1 MTQQLH
7 WKKDIA
13 LFLSAQT
20 VTLLGSS
27 IVQYAIIW
35 YITLTTS
42 SGLMI
47 TISTLCGFLPQLVIS
62 LFAGVWVDRY
72 NRKYVSMIS
81 DAVIAL
87 VTLLLAVAFILGYKP
102 LWLIFAVLAVRSF
115 GTGIQTPTVN
125 AIIPQLVPKDR
136 LIKINGINSTLSSLN
151 MLIAPAASGVLYAY
165 FSIEKIFFAD
175 VITAAIGLVFM
186 SMLKIAK
193 LTNSNL
199 DGKSTIKVIGEGFH
213 YLRQNPFIS
222 YLIMFLIIMMILIS
236 PAAFMTPLM
245 VSRSFGPEAWRL
257 AINEMAFSSGAIT
270 GGILIAMWGGFTSR
284 LRTTLFA
291 GGAYG
296 FFMIALGCAP
306 LFSIYLAFN
315 FLIGITMPCFN
326 APVTSLLQEKVIPEM
341 HGRIFSLVQVA
352 NCCALPLGMVLFGPL
367 ADHFRIEHL
376 LVIAGVLVLLLCVQL
391 FVKRKLAEK

>member
-47 TISTLCGFLPQLVIS
+47 TISTLCGFLPQLIIS

-81 DAVIAL
+81 DAAITL
-87 VTLLLAVAFILGYKP
+87 VTLLLAVSFILGYKP

-175 VITAAIGLVFM
+175 IITAAIGLALM
-186 SMLKIAK
+186 SMLKLAK
-193 LTNSNL
+193 LTNDNL
-199 DGKSTIKVIGEGFH
+199 DGKSTIKAIGEGFH
-213 YLRQNPFIS
+213 YLRQNPFIR
-222 YLIMFLIIMMILIS
+222 YLIIFLIVMMILIS

-257 AINEMAFSSGAIT
+257 AINEMAFSSGAIA

-306 LFSIYLAFN
+306 LFSIYLVFN

-376 LVIAGVLVLLLCVQL
+376 LVIAGILVLLLCVQL
-391 FVKRKLAEK
+391 FVKRKLAE

>member
-47 TISTLCGFLPQLVIS
+47 TISTLCGFLPQLIIS

-81 DAVIAL
+81 DAAITL
-87 VTLLLAVAFILGYKP
+87 VTLLLAVSFILGYKP

-175 VITAAIGLVFM
+175 VITATIGLVLM
-186 SMLKIAK
+186 SMLKITK
-193 LTNSNL
+193 LTNDNL
-199 DGKSTIKVIGEGFH
+199 DGQSTIKAIGEGFR
-213 YLRQNPFIS
+213 YLRQNPFIR
-222 YLIMFLIIMMILIS
+222 YLIMFLIVMMILIS

-257 AINEMAFSSGAIT
+257 AINEMAFSSGAIA
-270 GGILIAMWGGFTSR
+270 GGILIAMWGGFTNR

-306 LFSIYLAFN
+306 LFSIYLVFN

-367 ADHFRIEHL
+367 ADHFRIQHL
-376 LVIAGVLVLLLCVQL
+376 LIIAGVLVLLLCIQL
-391 FVKRKLAEK
+391 FVKRKLAE

>member
-213 YLRQNPFIS
+213 YLRQNPFIIMM
-222 YLIMFLIIMMILIS
+222 IMFLIIMMILIS

-391 FVKRKLAEK
+391 FMKRKLAE

>member
-7 WKKDIA
+7 WKKDIT

-47 TISTLCGFLPQLVIS
+47 TISTLCGFLPQLIIS

-81 DAVIAL
+81 DAAITL
-87 VTLLLAVAFILGYKP
+87 VTLLLAVSFILGYKP

-175 VITAAIGLVFM
+175 VITAAIGLALM

-199 DGKSTIKVIGEGFH
+199 DGQSTIKAIGEGFR
-213 YLRQNPFIS
+213 YLRQNPFIR
-222 YLIMFLIIMMILIS
+222 YLIIFLIIMMILIS

-257 AINEMAFSSGAIT
+257 AINEMAFSSGAIA
-270 GGILIAMWGGFTSR
+270 GGILIAMWGGFSSR

-376 LVIAGVLVLLLCVQL
+376 LVIAGILVLLLCAQL
-391 FVKRKLAEK
+391 FVKRKLAE

>member
-47 TISTLCGFLPQLVIS
+47 TISTLCGFLPQLIIS

-87 VTLLLAVAFILGYKP
+87 VTLLLAVSFILGYKP

-175 VITAAIGLVFM
+175 VITAAIGLALM
-186 SMLKIAK
+186 SMLKLAK
-193 LTNSNL
+193 LTNDNL
-199 DGKSTIKVIGEGFH
+199 DGKSTIKAIGEGFH
-213 YLRQNPFIS
+213 YLRQNPFIR
-222 YLIMFLIIMMILIS
+222 YLIVFLIAMMILIS

-257 AINEMAFSSGAIT
+257 AINEMAFSSGAIA
-270 GGILIAMWGGFTSR
+270 GGILIVMWGGFTSR

-391 FVKRKLAEK
+391 FVKRKLAE

>member
-257 AINEMAFSSGAIT
+257 AINEMAFSSGAIA

-376 LVIAGVLVLLLCVQL
+376 LVIAGILVLLLCVQL
-391 FVKRKLAEK
+391 FVKRKLAE

>member
-47 TISTLCGFLPQLVIS
+47 TISTLCGFLPQLIIS

-81 DAVIAL
+81 DAAITL
-87 VTLLLAVAFILGYKP
+87 VTLLLAVSFILGYKP

-175 VITAAIGLVFM
+175 VITATIGLVLM
-186 SMLKIAK
+186 SMLKITK
-193 LTNSNL
+193 LTNDNL
-199 DGKSTIKVIGEGFH
+199 DGQSTIKAIGEGFR
-213 YLRQNPFIS
+213 YLRQNPFIR
-222 YLIMFLIIMMILIS
+222 YQIMFLIVMMILIS

-257 AINEMAFSSGAIT
+257 AINEMAFSSGAIA
-270 GGILIAMWGGFTSR
+270 GGILIAMWGGFTNR

-296 FFMIALGCAP
+296 FFMFALGCAP
-306 LFSIYLAFN
+306 LFSIYLVFN

-367 ADHFRIEHL
+367 ADHFRIQHL

-391 FVKRKLAEK
+391 FVKRKLAE

>member
-47 TISTLCGFLPQLVIS
+47 TISTLCGFLPQLIIS

-81 DAVIAL
+81 DAAITL
-87 VTLLLAVAFILGYKP
+87 VTLLLAVSFILGYKP

-175 VITAAIGLVFM
+175 VITATIGLVLM
-186 SMLKIAK
+186 SMLKITK
-193 LTNSNL
+193 LTNDNL
-199 DGKSTIKVIGEGFH
+199 DGQSTIKAIGEGFR
-213 YLRQNPFIS
+213 YLRQNPFIR
-222 YLIMFLIIMMILIS
+222 YLIMFLIVMMILIS

-257 AINEMAFSSGAIT
+257 AINEMAFSSGAIA
-270 GGILIAMWGGFTSR
+270 GGILIAMWGGFTNR

-306 LFSIYLAFN
+306 LFSIYLVFN

-367 ADHFRIEHL
+367 ADHFRIQHL

-391 FVKRKLAEK
+391 FVKRKLAE

>member
-47 TISTLCGFLPQLVIS
+47 TISTLCGFLPQLIIS

-175 VITAAIGLVFM
+175 IITAAIGLALM
-186 SMLKIAK
+186 SMLKLAK
-193 LTNSNL
+193 LTNDNL
-199 DGKSTIKVIGEGFH
+199 DGKSTIKAIGEGFH
-213 YLRQNPFIS
+213 YLRQNPFIR
-222 YLIMFLIIMMILIS
+222 YLIIFLIAMMILIS

-257 AINEMAFSSGAIT
+257 AINEMAFSSGAIA

-376 LVIAGVLVLLLCVQL
+376 LVIAGILVLLLCAQL
-391 FVKRKLAEK
+391 FVKRKLAE

>member
-1 MTQQLH
+1 MTPH
-7 WKKDIA
+7 SYWKKDIT

-20 VTLLGSS
+20 ISLFGSS

-47 TISTLCGFLPQLVIS
+47 TLSTLCGFLPQLIIS

-81 DAVIAL
+81 DAVIAV
-87 VTLLLAVAFILGYKP
+87 VTLLLAISFILGYKP

-125 AIIPQLVPKDR
+125 SIIPQLVPKEH
-136 LIKINGINSTLSSLN
+136 LIRVNGINSTLSSLN
-151 MLIAPAASGVLYAY
+151 MLIAPATSGVLYAY
-165 FSIEKIFFAD
+165 LSIEKIFFVD
-175 VITAAIGLVFM
+175 VTTAAIALTLM
-186 SMLKIAK
+186 SMLKLAR
-193 LTNSNL
+193 LSSQNL
-199 DGKSTIKVIGEGFH
+199 EGKSTIKAIREGFY
-213 YLRQNPFIS
+213 YLKENPFIS
-222 YLIMFLIIMMILIS
+222 YLIIFLIVMMILIS

-257 AINEMAFSSGAIT
+257 AINEMAFSSGAIV
-270 GGILIAMWGGFTSR
+270 GGIAIAMWGGFNSR
-284 LRTTLFA
+284 LRTTLLA

-296 FFMIALGCAP
+296 FFMIALGCTPVFA
-306 LFSIYLAFN
+306 IYLAFN

-326 APVTSLLQEKVIPEM
+326 APITALLQEKVDPAM

-376 LVIAGVLVLLLCVQL
+376 LVMAGILVLLLCAQL
-391 FVKRKLAEK
+391 FVKRKLME

>member
-1 MTQQLH
+1 MTQHSH
-7 WKKDIA
+7 WKKDVA

-20 VTLLGSS
+20 TSLFGSS

-47 TISTLCGFLPQLVIS
+47 TLSTLCGFLPQLLIS

-87 VTLLLAVAFILGYKP
+87 VTLLLAISFMLGYNP
-102 LWLIFAVLAVRSF
+102 LWLLFAVLAVRSF

-125 AIIPQLVPKDR
+125 AIIGQIVPKAHLLR
-136 LIKINGINSTLSSLN
+136 VNGINSTINSLIMLLS
-151 MLIAPAASGVLYAY
+151 PAVSGVLYAIS
-165 FSIEKIFFAD
+165 SIEKIFFID
-175 VITAAIGLVFM
+175 VITAAIGLAIM
-186 SMLKIAK
+186 SVLKLAK
-193 LTNSNL
+193 LSNENL
-199 DGKSTIKVIGEGFH
+199 HGKSNISAIAEGFR
-213 YLRQNPFIS
+213 YLRNNPFAS
-222 YLIMFLIIMMILIS
+222 HLILFLIVMMILIS

-257 AINEMAFSSGAIT
+257 AVNEMAFSGGAIA
-270 GGILIAMWGGFTSR
+270 GGLLIAAWGGFER
-284 LRTTLFA
+284 RILTTLLA
-291 GGAYG
+291 GAAYG
-296 FFMIALGCAP
+296 LLMIALGWAP
-306 LFSIYLAFN
+306 IFAVYLLFN
-315 FLIGITMPCFN
+315 FMIGITMPCFN
-326 APVTSLLQEKVIPEM
+326 APVTALLQEKVEPEM

-352 NCCALPLGMVLFGPL
+352 NCCSLPLGIALFGPL

-376 LVIAGVLVLLLCVQL
+376 LILSGSLALLVCIQL
-391 FVKRKLAEK
+391 FLKRQLAD

>member
-7 WKKDIA
+7 WKKDIT

-35 YITLTTS
+35 YITLSTS

-47 TISTLCGFLPQLVIS
+47 TISTLCGFLPQLIIS

-87 VTLLLAVAFILGYKP
+87 VTLLLAVSFILGYKP

-175 VITAAIGLVFM
+175 VITAAIGLALM
-186 SMLKIAK
+186 SMLKLAK
-193 LTNSNL
+193 LTNDNL
-199 DGKSTIKVIGEGFH
+199 DGKSTIKAIGEGFH
-213 YLRQNPFIS
+213 YLRQNPFIR
-222 YLIMFLIIMMILIS
+222 YLIVFLIAMMILIS

-257 AINEMAFSSGAIT
+257 AINEMAFSSGAIA
-270 GGILIAMWGGFTSR
+270 GGILIVMWGGFTSR

-376 LVIAGVLVLLLCVQL
+376 LVIAGILVLLLCAQL
-391 FVKRKLAEK
+391 FVKRKLAE

>member
-81 DAVIAL
+81 DAAIAL
-87 VTLLLAVAFILGYKP
+87 VTLLLAIAFILGYKP

-115 GTGIQTPTVN
+115 GSGIQTPTVN
-125 AIIPQLVPKDR
+125 AIIPQLVPKDH

-186 SMLKIAK
+186 SMLKITK
-193 LTNSNL
+193 LTNGNL
-199 DGKSTIKVIGEGFH
+199 DGKSTIKAIGEGFH
-213 YLRQNPFIS
+213 YLRQNPFIR
-222 YLIMFLIIMMILIS
+222 YLIMFLIAMMILIS

-257 AINEMAFSSGAIT
+257 AINEMAFSSGAIA

-306 LFSIYLAFN
+306 LFSIYLVFN

-376 LVIAGVLVLLLCVQL
+376 LVIAGVLVLLLCAQL
-391 FVKRKLAEK
+391 FVKRKLAE

>member
-1 MTQQLH
+1 MTPH
-7 WKKDIA
+7 SYWKKDIT

-20 VTLLGSS
+20 ISLFGSS

-47 TISTLCGFLPQLVIS
+47 TLSTLCGFLPQLIIS

-81 DAVIAL
+81 DAVIAV
-87 VTLLLAVAFILGYKP
+87 VTLLLAISFILGYKP

-125 AIIPQLVPKDR
+125 SIIPQLVPKEH
-136 LIKINGINSTLSSLN
+136 LIRVNGINSTLSSLN
-151 MLIAPAASGVLYAY
+151 MLIAPATSGVLYAY
-165 FSIEKIFFAD
+165 LSIEKIFFVD
-175 VITAAIGLVFM
+175 VITAAIALTLM
-186 SMLKIAK
+186 SMLKLAR
-193 LTNSNL
+193 LSSQNL
-199 DGKSTIKVIGEGFH
+199 EGKSTIKAIREGFY
-213 YLRQNPFIS
+213 YLKENPFIR
-222 YLIMFLIIMMILIS
+222 YLIIFLIVMMILIS

-257 AINEMAFSSGAIT
+257 AINEMAFSSGAIV
-270 GGILIAMWGGFTSR
+270 GGIAIAMWGGFNSR
-284 LRTTLFA
+284 LRTTLLA

-296 FFMIALGCAP
+296 FCMIALGCAP
-306 LFSIYLAFN
+306 VFAIYLAFN

-326 APVTSLLQEKVIPEM
+326 APITALLQEKVDPAM

-376 LVIAGVLVLLLCVQL
+376 LVMAGILVLLLCAQL
-391 FVKRKLAEK
+391 FVKRKLME

>member
-1 MTQQLH
+1 MTQQLY

-391 FVKRKLAEK
+391 FVKRKLAE

>member
-1 MTQQLH
+1 MTPH
-7 WKKDIA
+7 SYWKKDIT

-20 VTLLGSS
+20 ISLFGSS

-47 TISTLCGFLPQLVIS
+47 TLSTLCGFLPQLIIS

-81 DAVIAL
+81 DAVIAV
-87 VTLLLAVAFILGYKP
+87 VTLLLAISFILGYKP

-125 AIIPQLVPKDR
+125 SIIPQLVPKEH
-136 LIKINGINSTLSSLN
+136 LIRVNGINSTLSSLN
-151 MLIAPAASGVLYAY
+151 MLIAPATSGVLYAY
-165 FSIEKIFFAD
+165 LSIEKIFFVD
-175 VITAAIGLVFM
+175 VITAAIALTLM
-186 SMLKIAK
+186 SMLKLAR
-193 LTNSNL
+193 LSSQNL
-199 DGKSTIKVIGEGFH
+199 EGKSTIKAIREGFY
-213 YLRQNPFIS
+213 YLKENPFIS
-222 YLIMFLIIMMILIS
+222 YLIIFLIVMMILIS

-257 AINEMAFSSGAIT
+257 AINEMAFSSGAIV
-270 GGILIAMWGGFTSR
+270 GGIAIAMWGGFNSR
-284 LRTTLFA
+284 LRTTLLA
-291 GGAYG
+291 GSAYG

-306 LFSIYLAFN
+306 VFAIYLAFN

-326 APVTSLLQEKVIPEM
+326 APITALLQEKVDPAM

-376 LVIAGVLVLLLCVQL
+376 LVMAGILVLLLCAQL
-391 FVKRKLAEK
+391 FVKRTLATQ

>member
-47 TISTLCGFLPQLVIS
+47 TISTLCGFLPQLIIS

-81 DAVIAL
+81 DAAITL
-87 VTLLLAVAFILGYKP
+87 VTLLLAVSFILGYKP

-175 VITAAIGLVFM
+175 VITATIGLVLM
-186 SMLKIAK
+186 SMLKITK
-193 LTNSNL
+193 LTNDNL
-199 DGKSTIKVIGEGFH
+199 DGQSTIKAIGEGFR
-213 YLRQNPFIS
+213 YLRQNPFIR
-222 YLIMFLIIMMILIS
+222 YLIMFLIVMMILIS

-257 AINEMAFSSGAIT
+257 AINEMAFSSGAIA
-270 GGILIAMWGGFTSR
+270 GGILIAM
-284 LRTTLFA
+284 
-291 GGAYG
+291 
-296 FFMIALGCAP
+296 
-306 LFSIYLAFN
+306 
-315 FLIGITMPCFN
+315 
-326 APVTSLLQEKVIPEM
+326 
-341 HGRIFSLVQVA
+341 
-352 NCCALPLGMVLFGPL
+352 
-367 ADHFRIEHL
+367 
-376 LVIAGVLVLLLCVQL
+376 
-391 FVKRKLAEK
+391 

>member
-391 FVKRKLAEK
+391 FVKRKLAE

>member
-1 MTQQLH
+1 MTPH
-7 WKKDIA
+7 SYWKKDIT

-20 VTLLGSS
+20 ISLFGSS

-47 TISTLCGFLPQLVIS
+47 TLSTLCGFLPQLIIS

-81 DAVIAL
+81 DAVIAV
-87 VTLLLAVAFILGYKP
+87 VTLLLAISFILGYKP

-125 AIIPQLVPKDR
+125 SIIPQLVPKEH
-136 LIKINGINSTLSSLN
+136 LIRVNGINSTLSSLN
-151 MLIAPAASGVLYAY
+151 MLIAPATSGVLYAY
-165 FSIEKIFFAD
+165 LSIEKIFFVD
-175 VITAAIGLVFM
+175 VITAAIALTLM
-186 SMLKIAK
+186 SMLKLAR
-193 LTNSNL
+193 LSSQNL
-199 DGKSTIKVIGEGFH
+199 EGKSTIKAIREGFY
-213 YLRQNPFIS
+213 YLKENTFIS
-222 YLIMFLIIMMILIS
+222 YLIIFLIVMMILIS

-257 AINEMAFSSGAIT
+257 AINEMAFSSGAIV
-270 GGILIAMWGGFTSR
+270 GGIAIAMWGGFNSR
-284 LRTTLFA
+284 LRTTLLA
-291 GGAYG
+291 GRAYG

-306 LFSIYLAFN
+306 VFAIYLAFN

-326 APVTSLLQEKVIPEM
+326 APITALLQEKVAPAM

-376 LVIAGVLVLLLCVQL
+376 LVMAGILVLLLCAQL
-391 FVKRKLAEK
+391 FVKRKLME

>member
-291 GGAYG
+291 GGTYG

-391 FVKRKLAEK
+391 FVKRKLAE

>member
-47 TISTLCGFLPQLVIS
+47 TISTLCGFLPQLIIS

-81 DAVIAL
+81 DAAITL
-87 VTLLLAVAFILGYKP
+87 VTLLLAVSFILGYKP

-165 FSIEKIFFAD
+165 FSIEK
-175 VITAAIGLVFM
+175 
-186 SMLKIAK
+186 S
-193 LTNSNL
+193 S
-199 DGKSTIKVIGEGFH
+199 
-213 YLRQNPFIS
+213 
-222 YLIMFLIIMMILIS
+222 S
-236 PAAFMTPLM
+236 PTSLP
-245 VSRSFGPEAWRL
+245 PRL
-257 AINEMAFSSGAIT
+257 A
-270 GGILIAMWGGFTSR
+270 
-284 LRTTLFA
+284 
-291 GGAYG
+291 
-296 FFMIALGCAP
+296 
-306 LFSIYLAFN
+306 
-315 FLIGITMPCFN
+315 
-326 APVTSLLQEKVIPEM
+326 
-341 HGRIFSLVQVA
+341 
-352 NCCALPLGMVLFGPL
+352 
-367 ADHFRIEHL
+367 
-376 LVIAGVLVLLLCVQL
+376 
-391 FVKRKLAEK
+391 

>member
-47 TISTLCGFLPQLVIS
+47 TISTLSGFLPQLIIS

-81 DAVIAL
+81 DAAITL
-87 VTLLLAVAFILGYKP
+87 VTLLLAVSFILGYKP

-175 VITAAIGLVFM
+175 VITAAIGLVLM
-186 SMLKIAK
+186 SMLKITK
-193 LTNSNL
+193 LTNDNL
-199 DGKSTIKVIGEGFH
+199 DGQSTIKAIGEGFR
-213 YLRQNPFIS
+213 YLRQNPFIR
-222 YLIMFLIIMMILIS
+222 YLIMFLIVMMILIS

-257 AINEMAFSSGAIT
+257 AINEMAFSSGAIA
-270 GGILIAMWGGFTSR
+270 GGILIAMWGGFTNR

-306 LFSIYLAFN
+306 LFSIYLVFN

-367 ADHFRIEHL
+367 ADHFRIQHL

-391 FVKRKLAEK
+391 FVKRKLAE

>member
-296 FFMIALGCAP
+296 FFMIALGCSP

>member
-296 FFMIALGCAP
+296 FFMIALGYAP

-391 FVKRKLAEK
+391 FVKRKLAA

>member
-7 WKKDIA
+7 WKKDIT

-47 TISTLCGFLPQLVIS
+47 TISTLCGFLPQLIIS

-87 VTLLLAVAFILGYKP
+87 VTLLLAVSFILGYKP

-175 VITAAIGLVFM
+175 IITAAIGLALM
-186 SMLKIAK
+186 SMLKLAK
-193 LTNSNL
+193 LTNDNI
-199 DGKSTIKVIGEGFH
+199 DGKSTIKAIGEGFH
-213 YLRQNPFIS
+213 YLRQNPFIR
-222 YLIMFLIIMMILIS
+222 YLIIFLIAMMILIS

-257 AINEMAFSSGAIT
+257 AINEMAFSSGAIA
-270 GGILIAMWGGFTSR
+270 GGILIAMWGGFTCR

-376 LVIAGVLVLLLCVQL
+376 LVIAGILVLLLCVQL
-391 FVKRKLAEK
+391 FVKRKLAE

>member
-47 TISTLCGFLPQLVIS
+47 TISTLCGFLPQLIIS

-81 DAVIAL
+81 DAAITL
-87 VTLLLAVAFILGYKP
+87 VTLLLAVSFILGYKP

-175 VITAAIGLVFM
+175 VITATIGLVLM
-186 SMLKIAK
+186 SMLKITK
-193 LTNSNL
+193 LTNDNL
-199 DGKSTIKVIGEGFH
+199 DGQSTIKAIGEGFR
-213 YLRQNPFIS
+213 YLRQNPFIR
-222 YLIMFLIIMMILIS
+222 YLIVFLIIMMILIS

-257 AINEMAFSSGAIT
+257 AINEMAFSSGAIA
-270 GGILIAMWGGFTSR
+270 GGILIAMWGGFTNR

-306 LFSIYLAFN
+306 LFSIYLVFN

-367 ADHFRIEHL
+367 ADHFRIQHL
-376 LVIAGVLVLLLCVQL
+376 LIIAGVLVLLLCVQL
-391 FVKRKLAEK
+391 FVKRKLAE

>member
-1 MTQQLH
+1 MTQQLY

-47 TISTLCGFLPQLVIS
+47 IISTLCGFLPQLVIS

-391 FVKRKLAEK
+391 FVKRKLAE

>member
-7 WKKDIA
+7 WKKDIT

-47 TISTLCGFLPQLVIS
+47 TISTLCGFLPQLIIS

-87 VTLLLAVAFILGYKP
+87 VTLLLAVSFILGFKP

-175 VITAAIGLVFM
+175 IITAAIGLALM
-186 SMLKIAK
+186 SMLKLAK
-193 LTNSNL
+193 LTNDNL
-199 DGKSTIKVIGEGFH
+199 DGKSTIKAIGEGFH
-213 YLRQNPFIS
+213 YLRQNPFIR
-222 YLIMFLIIMMILIS
+222 YLIIFLIAMMILIS

-257 AINEMAFSSGAIT
+257 AVNEMAFSSGAIT

-306 LFSIYLAFN
+306 LFSIYLTFN

-376 LVIAGVLVLLLCVQL
+376 LIIAGILVLLLCIQL
-391 FVKRKLAEK
+391 FVKRKLAE

>member
-1 MTQQLH
+1 MTPH
-7 WKKDIA
+7 SYWKKDIT

-20 VTLLGSS
+20 ISLFGSS

-47 TISTLCGFLPQLVIS
+47 TLSTLCGFLPQLIIS

-81 DAVIAL
+81 DAVIAV
-87 VTLLLAVAFILGYKP
+87 VTLLLAISFILGYKP

-125 AIIPQLVPKDR
+125 SIIPQLVPKEH
-136 LIKINGINSTLSSLN
+136 LIRVNGINSTLSSLN
-151 MLIAPAASGVLYAY
+151 MLIAPATSGVLYAY
-165 FSIEKIFFAD
+165 LSIEKIFFVD
-175 VITAAIGLVFM
+175 VITAAIALTLM
-186 SMLKIAK
+186 SMLKLAR
-193 LTNSNL
+193 LSSQNL
-199 DGKSTIKVIGEGFH
+199 EGKSTIKAIREGFY
-213 YLRQNPFIS
+213 YLKENPFIS
-222 YLIMFLIIMMILIS
+222 YLIIFLIVMMILIS

-257 AINEMAFSSGAIT
+257 AINEMAFSSGAIV
-270 GGILIAMWGGFTSR
+270 GGIAIAMWGGFNSR
-284 LRTTLFA
+284 LRTTLLA

-296 FFMIALGCAP
+296 FFMIALGCTPVFA
-306 LFSIYLAFN
+306 IYLAFN

-326 APVTSLLQEKVIPEM
+326 APITALLQEKVDPAM

-376 LVIAGVLVLLLCVQL
+376 LVMAGILVLLLCAQL
-391 FVKRKLAEK
+391 FVKRKLME

>member
-47 TISTLCGFLPQLVIS
+47 TISTLCGFLPQLIIS

-81 DAVIAL
+81 DAAITL
-87 VTLLLAVAFILGYKP
+87 VTLLLAVSFILGYKP

-257 AINEMAFSSGAIT
+257 AINEMAFSSGAIA

-367 ADHFRIEHL
+367 ADHFRIQHL

-391 FVKRKLAEK
+391 FVKRKLAE

>member
-1 MTQQLH
+1 MTPH
-7 WKKDIA
+7 SYWKKDIT

-20 VTLLGSS
+20 ISLFGSS

-47 TISTLCGFLPQLVIS
+47 TLSTLCGFLPQLIIS

-81 DAVIAL
+81 DAVIAV
-87 VTLLLAVAFILGYKP
+87 VTLLLAISFILGYKP

-125 AIIPQLVPKDR
+125 SIIPQLVPKEH
-136 LIKINGINSTLSSLN
+136 LIRVNGINSTLSSLN
-151 MLIAPAASGVLYAY
+151 MLIAPATSGVLYAY
-165 FSIEKIFFAD
+165 LSIEKIFFVD
-175 VITAAIGLVFM
+175 VITAAIALTLM
-186 SMLKIAK
+186 SMLKLAR
-193 LTNSNL
+193 LSSQNL
-199 DGKSTIKVIGEGFH
+199 EGKSTIKAIREGFY
-213 YLRQNPFIS
+213 YLKENPFIR
-222 YLIMFLIIMMILIS
+222 YLIIFLIVMMILIS

-257 AINEMAFSSGAIT
+257 AINEMAFSSGAIV
-270 GGILIAMWGGFTSR
+270 GGIAIAMWGGFNSR
-284 LRTTLFA
+284 LRTTLLA

-296 FFMIALGCAP
+296 FCMIALGCAP
-306 LFSIYLAFN
+306 VFAIYLAFN

-326 APVTSLLQEKVIPEM
+326 APITALLQEKVDPVM

-376 LVIAGVLVLLLCVQL
+376 LVMAGILVLLLCAQL
-391 FVKRKLAEK
+391 FVKRKLME

>member
-376 LVIAGVLVLLLCVQL
+376 LVIAGILVLLLCVQL
-391 FVKRKLAEK
+391 FVKRKLAE

>member
-81 DAVIAL
+81 DAAIAL
-87 VTLLLAVAFILGYKP
+87 VTLLLAIAFILGYKP

-125 AIIPQLVPKDR
+125 AIIPQLVPKDH

-186 SMLKIAK
+186 SMLKITK
-193 LTNSNL
+193 LTNGNL
-199 DGKSTIKVIGEGFH
+199 DGKSTIKAIGEGFH
-213 YLRQNPFIS
+213 YLRQNPFIR
-222 YLIMFLIIMMILIS
+222 YLIMFLIAMMILIS

-257 AINEMAFSSGAIT
+257 AINEMAFSSGAIA

-306 LFSIYLAFN
+306 LFSIYLVFN

-376 LVIAGVLVLLLCVQL
+376 LVIAGVLVLLLCAQL
-391 FVKRKLAEK
+391 FVKRKLAE

>member
-7 WKKDIA
+7 WKKDIT

-47 TISTLCGFLPQLVIS
+47 TISTLCGFLPQLIIS

-72 NRKYVSMIS
+72 NRKYVSMIL

-87 VTLLLAVAFILGYKP
+87 VTLLLAVSFILGFKP

-175 VITAAIGLVFM
+175 IITAAIGLALM
-186 SMLKIAK
+186 SMLKLAK
-193 LTNSNL
+193 LTNDNL
-199 DGKSTIKVIGEGFH
+199 DGKSTIKAIGEGFH
-213 YLRQNPFIS
+213 YLRQNPFIR
-222 YLIMFLIIMMILIS
+222 YLIIFLIAMMILIS

-257 AINEMAFSSGAIT
+257 AVNEMAFSSGAIT

-306 LFSIYLAFN
+306 LFSIYLTFN

-376 LVIAGVLVLLLCVQL
+376 LIIAGILVLLLCIQL
-391 FVKRKLAEK
+391 FVKRKLAE

>member
-47 TISTLCGFLPQLVIS
+47 TISTLCGFLPQLIIS

-81 DAVIAL
+81 DAAITL
-87 VTLLLAVAFILGYKP
+87 VTLLLAVSFILGYKP

-175 VITAAIGLVFM
+175 VITATIGLVLM

-193 LTNSNL
+193 LTNDNL
-199 DGKSTIKVIGEGFH
+199 DGQSTIKAIGEGFR
-213 YLRQNPFIS
+213 YLRQNPFIR
-222 YLIMFLIIMMILIS
+222 YLIMFLIVMMILIS

-257 AINEMAFSSGAIT
+257 AINEMAFSSGAIA
-270 GGILIAMWGGFTSR
+270 GGILIAMWGGFTNR

-306 LFSIYLAFN
+306 LFSIYLVFN

-367 ADHFRIEHL
+367 ADHFRIQHL

-391 FVKRKLAEK
+391 FVKRKLAE